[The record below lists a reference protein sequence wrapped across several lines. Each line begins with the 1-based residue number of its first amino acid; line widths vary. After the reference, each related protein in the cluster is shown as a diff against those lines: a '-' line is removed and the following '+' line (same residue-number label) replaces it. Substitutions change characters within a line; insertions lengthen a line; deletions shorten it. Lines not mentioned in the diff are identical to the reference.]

1 MEFEYQGESIVEE
14 RLVWHEAEEARLR
27 ELAASY
33 LRQAEEHAT
42 KAAAFRLV
50 VEDIDLAL
58 QKFWGR
64 GKQASTVQEE
74 ERSEP
79 SPSTDPS
86 VSESPVQE
94 VTGNPRPDGK
104 AFIDWV
110 REAVR
115 PQADTF
121 DLMSVRQT
129 LDALAPGLL
138 EGTTDR
144 NALSKALSRMAET
157 REISV
162 LRKGQGK
169 RPALYGKQNSTVSL
183 ARFVDLDSEADDDR
197 PKEEVNVNNGQAS
210 DRVPTSG

>member
-14 RLVWHEAEEARLR
+14 RLAWHEAEEARLR
-27 ELAASY
+27 NLAASY
-33 LRQAEEHAT
+33 LLQADEHAT

-58 QKFWGR
+58 RKFWG
-64 GKQASTVQEE
+64 GSLAADQEGGPL
-74 ERSEP
+74 EP
-79 SPSTDPS
+79 TPAVDAPA
-86 VSESPVQE
+86 PKPPQE
-94 VTGNPRPDGK
+94 VASIPRPDGK
-104 AFIDWV
+104 AFIDRV
-110 REAVR
+110 REAVG

-121 DLMSVRQT
+121 DLTSVRQT
-129 LDALAPGLL
+129 LDAIAPGLL

-157 REISV
+157 QEIHV

-169 RPALYGKQNSTVSL
+169 RPALYGKRNSVISL
-183 ARFVDLDSEADDDR
+183 VRFVDLDSEADEDR
-197 PKEEVNVNNGQAS
+197 PEEEVNDNSSQVS